1 MEAAGGKV
9 DVIQLVVLAVQGN
22 VADAQV
28 LNAETLGRNQLH
40 IRALGVGGAE
50 GDLAGGQLGGDRLVD
65 NVDGDRRWP
74 APHPALQDNG
84 GVDFQGLLGGIRTQ
98 PVGVQHQVVII
109 LLAVAG
115 GDAQAVQQLHRF
127 RPKIPHLGILI
138 EQHRHIHAG
147 IPGVDGHGLGGNLG
161 HGLLDGE
168 LQGLRGGQV
177 FRILPGQHLDG
188 GNVGGLHLGNILRQ
202 VADNLQSPVVYRPQ
216 VEVVVQ
222 FLVFEPGALD
232 DGGLI
237 GRSIPVVLRG
247 NDRLIFLGQGNVNP
261 GVIRGGE
268 QLLGGLGVHQVGF
281 QDGGLVHHLHGAG
294 QSLLNARIPVGN
306 QAQHLGNAHVPGC
319 NLHGS

>member
-1 MEAAGGKV
+1 M
-9 DVIQLVVLAVQGN
+9 
-22 VADAQV
+22 
-28 LNAETLGRNQLH
+28 
-40 IRALGVGGAE
+40 
-50 GDLAGGQLGGDRLVD
+50 
-65 NVDGDRRWP
+65 
-74 APHPALQDNG
+74 
-84 GVDFQGLLGGIRTQ
+84 
-98 PVGVQHQVVII
+98 QHQVIII

-115 GDAQAVQQLHRF
+115 GNAQLLQLLLGF
-127 RPKIPHLGILI
+127 RPEVPHIGILI

-188 GNVGGLHLGNILRQ
+188 GNVGGLHLGNIPLQ

-216 VEVVVQ
+216 VEVVAK
-222 FLVFEPGALD
+222 FLVIEPGTLD

-237 GRSIPVVLRG
+237 VRNIPVVLRG

-261 GVIRGGE
+261 GVIGGGE

-306 QAQHLGNAHVPGC
+306 QAQHLGNAHVPGY
-319 NLHGS
+319 NLRGI

>member
-9 DVIQLVVLAVQGN
+9 PVIELIVLAVQVN

-28 LNAETLGRNQLH
+28 LNAETLRRNQLH
-40 IRALGVGGAE
+40 IRALGVDGAE
-50 GDLAGGQLGGDRLVD
+50 GELAGGQLGGDRLVD
-65 NVDGDRRWP
+65 NVDGHRLAP
-74 APHPALQDNG
+74 ANDPAIQDNG
-84 GVDFQGLLGGIRTQ
+84 GIDFQGLLGGIRRQ

-115 GDAQAVQQLHRF
+115 GDAKLFQQLLGF
-127 RPKIPHLGILI
+127 RPEVPHLGILV
-138 EQHRHIHAG
+138 EQHRHIHSG

-161 HGLLDGE
+161 HRLLDGE
-168 LQGLRGGQV
+168 LQSLRGGQV
-177 FRILPGQHLDG
+177 ILILPGQHFNG

-202 VADNLQSPVVYRPQ
+202 VADNLQRPVVYRPQ

-222 FLVFEPGALD
+222 LLVFEPGTLD

-237 GRSIPVVLRG
+237 VRNIPVVLRG

-268 QLLGGLGVHQVGF
+268 QLLGGLGVHQVDI

-294 QSLLNARIPVGN
+294 QFLLNVRVPVVKPAR
-306 QAQHLGNAHVPGC
+306 HLGNAHVLGC
-319 NLHGS
+319 NIHS